1 MNMTS
6 REMVSHFKENYP
18 GAIVLEYCPGINT
31 LGWIVNGG
39 GVTLRMANGDI
50 IHYFPTG
57 FPMPKKKD
65 VMNRVA
71 EELDKQI
78 LYGDKNGNA

>member
-18 GAIVLEYCPGINT
+18 GAVVSDYCPGINT
-31 LGWIVNGG
+31 LGWIVNGR
-39 GVTLRMANGDI
+39 GVTMRMANGDI

-57 FPMPKKKD
+57 FPMPK
-65 VMNRVA
+65 
-71 EELDKQI
+71 EKQGGI
-78 LYGDKNGNA
+78 FEVKGYQYNV